1 MDSRRSCRCGI
12 CYLEEQAKGPGAHL
26 AEIYQKNFSS
36 IKGTW
41 KNNKGGEVTF
51 DEYGFSYK
59 VETVDGNTDY
69 WLYAI
74 KHGDNYPTKTLDCN
88 YIGGKEF
95 YEILDDL
102 KISGKSAPAQKLHA
116 EKKA

>member
-1 MDSRRSCRCGI
+1 MDSNRLSSYPHWSDLFGARS
-12 CYLEEQAKGPGAHL
+12 
-26 AEIYQKNFSS
+26 
-36 IKGTW
+36 
-41 KNNKGGEVTF
+41 V
-51 DEYGFSYK
+51 EYSPRIERNAYY
-59 VETVDGNTDY
+59 Y

-88 YIGGKEF
+88 YIGEKEF